1 MSESICPTFDTI
13 RVVDVFLKK
22 KKKKKQTIKN
32 METPNSEK
40 SCFLN
45 AKQLAALRTRVKQ
58 GSWKIQRINHSIRN
72 ILGVSGYSVR

>member
-1 MSESICPTFDTI
+1 
-13 RVVDVFLKK
+13 
-22 KKKKKQTIKN
+22 

-72 ILGVSGYSVR
+72 ILGVLGYSVR